1 MRHSCR
7 SPYLVYIIRRK
18 DLTFGNWGGR
28 IRDMKYKAV
37 VAILDGQPDL
47 SGDILT
53 NNVRMPES
61 NIPVT
66 LNFEKPPIGIAT
78 VKMEDNKIVAEIDI
92 YDINVT
98 SELVETFSGVV
109 GGSIFRK
116 KRCFY

>member
-1 MRHSCR
+1 
-7 SPYLVYIIRRK
+7 
-18 DLTFGNWGGR
+18 
-28 IRDMKYKAV
+28 MKYKAV

-53 NNVRMPES
+53 NNVRMPEN

-109 GGSIFRK
+109 GGSILERSGAFIDRWNLTEIGLTTTPCDIRLPKLK
-116 KRCFY
+116 KIEE